1 MEIKRGLVRGFN
13 RSSHTASVQIAGS
26 QATWL
31 HGVPVA
37 RNIYSSQMRVGRKCA
52 VILFDSTNPQDAV
65 VAAVW
70 A

>member
-13 RSSHTASVQIAGS
+13 SGSHTASVQIAGS

-37 RNIYSSQMRVGRKCA
+37 RNIYKSQMVVGRKCA

-70 A
+70 V